1 MYAHTQNKTL
11 YGVRYGCGKPN
22 GKTKQKVYCQKWVRS
37 KKSQVK
43 SGDHKRH
50 TQGGTHARDKMR
62 LARPRKMSTN
72 KN

>member
-1 MYAHTQNKTL
+1 MWKAKWKNQTKSL
-11 YGVRYGCGKPN
+11 LSKVGKI
-22 GKTKQKVYCQKWVRS
+22 Q
-37 KKSQVK
+37 KSQVK

-72 KN
+72 KIGPNEDY